1 MNATITAVQ
10 FVSPLP
16 GLGAH
21 TSFTLDR
28 IDGAEGLFA
37 LRSTRGDVRLFVI
50 DPASAGYGL
59 ADEGGYRPSLTAGVR
74 AQVGATDASEVRL
87 FVVANP
93 AEDGVFLNL
102 RAPILIHRDTGR
114 AAQVILDD
122 QAYPIRAL
130 LGRTAGTPVA

>member
-1 MNATITAVQ
+1 MNATTTGVEFA
-10 FVSPLP
+10 FPLP
-16 GLGAH
+16 GLGAN

-37 LRSTRGDVRLFVI
+37 LRSTVDGVRLFLI
-50 DPASAGYGL
+50 DPSSAGYGL
-59 ADEGGYRPSLTAGVR
+59 AGEGGYRPSLTAGAR

-130 LGRTAGTPVA
+130 LGRAAGAPAA